1 MKGKKK
7 MKKTLSLIIVLTMML
22 SLVSMLG
29 LTVSAANGLEK
40 TYEAANDGDVIYN
53 VLFNQTEGVYVPGI
67 ISAKNQNVIDKTEIT
82 FADDGKSV
90 TLKHAND
97 ADERFWWGGSVQ
109 GLTYG
114 EGKSYT
120 IEAEITFTSNN
131 AGFYITNGVHDSDKF
146 ADSTYTKMYGIYGK
160 LTGSIMFGG
169 TRIPAKYLCNTTGY
183 VSWYGNYPEITS
195 DSDVYKSITK
205 KYTFVVDGYD
215 MYVYVD
221 GYFFDYLPI
230 SPYAGQDEVG
240 ISAYINNKGTTVTIK
255 DVVIKKGTGPLAST
269 TFPTKT
275 RDNWI
280 QNENPA
286 DPAYQAKDYASA
298 KDGEKL
304 IDLKFNSKSG
314 AYVPCWISDEN
325 VGFDKCKYTEN
336 SVTIAN
342 NGKKGAAWFGGKIGN
357 LKVAEGNKYTFQYKV
372 KCLNDYS
379 GGVYFN
385 TTNNDHHPTSRVN
398 RMGIY
403 GNINYTEK
411 AMQIKMA
418 LNGGNHANYNY
429 TDVAYPDKVT
439 PLIDNDGFTDVRIV
453 VDGYS
458 YALYVMDAS
467 GEYKEVSRIALTAA
481 DYVESDNL
489 AFVVYVYNAGNAL
502 TVKDASVFKGD
513 LFNPVVEETTPS
525 TPVTPPVATGDATSV
540 IVGLAIVTLCTLAGV
555 SFGKKR

>member
-1 MKGKKK
+1 
-7 MKKTLSLIIVLTMML
+7 MKKTLSLALVLTMIL

-40 TYEAANDGDVIYN
+40 TYEAANDGDVLYN

-255 DVVIKKGTGPLAST
+255 DVVIKKGTGPLATT

-275 RDNWI
+275 RDNWV

-286 DPAYQAKDYASA
+286 DPAYQLNKSYADA

-304 IDLKFNSKSG
+304 VDLKFDSKTG
-314 AYVPCWISDEN
+314 VYAPCWIADEN
-325 VGFDKCKYTEN
+325 AAFDKCKYTAN

-342 NGKKGAAWFGGKIGN
+342 KGTKGAAWFGGAIGDLKIT
-357 LKVAEGNKYTFQYKV
+357 ADTAYTFQFKI
-372 KCLNDYS
+372 KCVNDYS
-379 GGVYFN
+379 GGVFFN

-398 RMGIY
+398 RMGVY
-403 GNINYTEK
+403 GNLNDTAK
-411 AMQIKMA
+411 AMQVKMG
-418 LNGGNHANYNY
+418 LNGGNHTGYNY
-429 TDVAYPDKVT
+429 ADVAYPDKVT
-439 PLIDNDGFTDVRIV
+439 PLIDADGFTDVRIV
-453 VDGYS
+453 VDGYDYS
-458 YALYVMDAS
+458 LYVMDAS
-467 GEYKEVSRIALTAA
+467 GAYKLVSTVELTAA
-481 DYVESDNL
+481 DYVESDKL
-489 AFVVYVYNAGNAL
+489 AFVVYVYNAGNEL
-502 TVKDASVFKGD
+502 TVKDASVYKGD
-513 LFNPVVEETTPS
+513 LFNPVAD
-525 TPVTPPVATGDATSV
+525 TPVVPPVATGDASSV
-540 IVGLAIVTLCTLAGV
+540 IVGLALVMLCTLAGTKL
-555 SFGKKR
+555 GKKR

>member
-40 TYEAANDGDVIYN
+40 TYEAANDGDVLYN
-53 VLFNQTEGVYVPGI
+53 VLFNQTEGVYVPKVF
-67 ISAKNQNVIDKTEIT
+67 SAGSQAAADALTVTT
-82 FADDGKSV
+82 SDDGKSV
-90 TLKHAND
+90 TLKQGSTGA
-97 ADERFWWGGSVQ
+97 RMYWGASVE

-114 EGKSYT
+114 EGKQYT
-120 IEAEITFTSNN
+120 IEAELTFTSNN
-131 AGFYITNGVHDSDKF
+131 TGLYFTSGEHN
-146 ADSTYTKMYGIYGK
+146 ADIVADTSYSKMYGVYGK

-169 TRIPAKYLCNTTGY
+169 TRIPAKYLCNTTAY
-183 VSWYGNYPEITS
+183 VNWYGNYPEITP
-195 DSDVYKSITK
+195 DSDTYKSITK
-205 KYTFVVDGYD
+205 KFTIVADGYD
-215 MYVYVD
+215 MYVWVD
-221 GYFFDYLPI
+221 GFFFDYLPI

-240 ISAYINNKGTTVTIK
+240 ISFYLFNAGATVTAK
-255 DVVIKKGTGPLAST
+255 NVVIKKGTGPLAST

-325 VGFDKCKYTEN
+325 VGFDKCEYTEN

-385 TTNNDHHPTSRVN
+385 TTNNDHHPTARVN
-398 RMGIY
+398 RMGVY